1 MSRCSTFE
9 ASGLS
14 REKAMRLLSG
24 DQAGAPSRLEK
35 LVTRTTPVPSGA
47 MRYRSQKPERE
58 EENRILG
65 PLTAVR
71 NSGPTA
77 STVIEVAD
85 DGAELPGVAGSAPA
99 GARGLSPPSQPATA
113 RPRART
119 I

>member
-47 MRYRSQKPERE
+47 VRYRSQKPERE
-58 EENRILG
+58 EVNRILG
-65 PLTAVR
+65 PLPAVR

-77 STVIEVAD
+77 ATTAGVSD
-85 DGAELPGVAGSAPA
+85 DASDVPGAS
-99 GARGLSPPSQPATA
+99 GLSPPSQAA
-113 RPRART
+113 
-119 I
+119 